1 VLLVFSD
8 PSCGPCDQLAPQLEQ
23 LTRRSAGIQVL
34 MVSKGEAEANR
45 AKAAQHGLTF
55 PIVLQQQ
62 WEASKQ
68 YAKFATPIGYLI
80 DEEGIIA
87 KEIAI
92 GVEPILA
99 LLSPPAIAPSNGKG
113 KVARHGKAPIAHR

>member
-1 VLLVFSD
+1 
-8 PSCGPCDQLAPQLEQ
+8 DQLSPQLEQ
-23 LTRRSAGIQVL
+23 LARRTAGVQVL
-34 MVSKGEAEANR
+34 MVSKGEPEANR

-55 PIVLQQQ
+55 PILLQQQ
-62 WEASKQ
+62 WEVSKA

-92 GVEPILA
+92 GVEPILS
-99 LLSPPAIAPSNGKG
+99 LLAPPATAPSNGNGNGNG
-113 KVARHGKAPIAHR
+113 KVARHGKELARRR